1 VIEQLHFCA
10 TGRKGLGHLRR
21 ITNIVR
27 VLKQTTPRLSLSLV
41 TNAPPAGM
49 TAAEAG
55 LFEDISVVERSD
67 MAGFL
72 AEQQAQA
79 VVIDTAVLP
88 GISQLDARL
97 GLLLRETREAQLHR
111 FALEQD
117 RQWDLLMIP
126 NPADHWQPDP
136 QRVPARYTET
146 VGWIY
151 RRSQVP
157 PQQPGETVAKQ
168 PRILVA
174 SGGGGG
180 AGEFLIEVER
190 LINALKNRPNLSL
203 AVSQVIGP
211 RASAD
216 AAIAAVDEYL
226 RPGPNLHELFSRFDL
241 VISAAGYNSTLEL
254 ACTDVPVLFIP
265 IKMTYDDQ
273 AVRARYWAS
282 CLGHCHDAAQLDT
295 SLDWVA
301 RVLTGRQ
308 RRTPIDLGTS
318 GATTASEV
326 ITRWLQ

>member
-1 VIEQLHFCA
+1 MIEQLHFCA

-174 SGGGGG
+174 SGGGGDGGVVG
-180 AGEFLIEVER
+180 AGC
-190 LINALKNRPNLSL
+190 A
-203 AVSQVIGP
+203 
-211 RASAD
+211 
-216 AAIAAVDEYL
+216 
-226 RPGPNLHELFSRFDL
+226 
-241 VISAAGYNSTLEL
+241 
-254 ACTDVPVLFIP
+254 
-265 IKMTYDDQ
+265 
-273 AVRARYWAS
+273 
-282 CLGHCHDAAQLDT
+282 
-295 SLDWVA
+295 
-301 RVLTGRQ
+301 
-308 RRTPIDLGTS
+308 
-318 GATTASEV
+318 
-326 ITRWLQ
+326 